1 MELALKSELSLQR
14 GDSIDAFMPTETV
27 LNTNKKIDRQ
37 IKKEIELVDKADAD
51 YAKKVLEI
59 EARGKHTKFKIM
71 K

>member
-1 MELALKSELSLQR
+1 
-14 GDSIDAFMPTETV
+14 MPTETV

-51 YAKKVLEI
+51 YAKKVQEI